1 MLHVKKE
8 CLRILN
14 PTFPTQM
21 GFPSIQNFWK
31 LHLHRKSDIETFI
44 VSVVFCEGVRKKCN
58 KQKMRLD
65 WILVRIGLNFHF
77 LASKWHFIASK
88 YLKFAVT

>member
-21 GFPSIQNFWK
+21 GFPSIQNFCK

-65 WILVRIGLNFHF
+65 WILVRIDLDFNF
-77 LASKWHFIASK
+77 LVSKWQLVATTCP
-88 YLKFAVT
+88 KFAVP